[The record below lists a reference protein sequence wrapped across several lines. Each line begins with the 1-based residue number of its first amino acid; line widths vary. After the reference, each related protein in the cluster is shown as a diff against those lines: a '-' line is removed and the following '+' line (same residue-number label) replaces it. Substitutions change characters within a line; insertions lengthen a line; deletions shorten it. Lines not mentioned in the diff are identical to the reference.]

1 MDSPLSKE
9 ASNELE
15 PSPLKLTVKLAVAA
29 AVLKIT
35 PCVFVSIT
43 TSESNVPDTVTF
55 SATP

>member
-43 TSESNVPDTVTF
+43 TSESKDPDTVTF
-55 SATP
+55 